1 MVGIMRG
8 GGQLHRVP
16 RGVLLLRN
24 RGIVCGAI
32 GSIISGIIAL
42 FVLFNEHANR
52 LFAKKLDLICFPIDL
67 LLATLLGS
75 NDSYLLVFFVV
86 GFIYM
91 LAIGFL
97 IGFLLHKLFSK
108 IILKTGFP

>member
-1 MVGIMRG
+1 MRK
-8 GGQLHRVP
+8 
-16 RGVLLLRN
+16 
-24 RGIVCGAI
+24 RGIVCGVLTSTVFGA
-32 GSIISGIIAL
+32 ATL
-42 FVLFNEHANR
+42 FIMFNEHANR

-97 IGFLLHKLFSK
+97 VGFLLQKLFSK
-108 IILKTGFP
+108 IFEKRTSRG